1 VLLLADWVVPVSSAP
16 LADAGMRVEGETISE
31 VGPAAQLRARYG
43 DEETRSFPRCALLP
57 GLVNSHTHLE
67 LSAFRGFTRSSGFA
81 RWMLDLLL
89 ARGRLDPAD
98 YQASALWGAYQ
109 CLRCGTT
116 SIADTAYDGP
126 GVARAASEAGLR
138 ARVYQEVFG
147 LDDTVLSAA
156 MERLEVTVAHI
167 QDEAVAAS
175 RDGAGRAAATG
186 GAAAPLVEAGV
197 SPHAPYT
204 VSARLY
210 RETARFARR
219 TGLRLATHVAESL
232 AEVELLAK
240 GTGAIP
246 RTYQAARMWNPGD
259 WTPPGVSPVAYLW
272 GADALGP
279 QTLVIHAVQVDGT
292 DIATLA
298 AIGAAVAHCPRSNAR
313 LRCGNAPVEAFL
325 AAGVPVGLGTDSL
338 ASNASLDMF
347 AEMRAALRAAADR
360 AAADDSDAGAVTAE
374 RVLRMATLD
383 GAAALGWAD
392 RTGSLEPGK
401 VADVIAVKLPSGRSA
416 GAVSS
421 RSATSGGFSAPVCG
435 PPTPA
440 LQGGRAAPTGGV
452 VDALV
457 RSARASD
464 VRMTMVAGRVLH
476 EVGAAGGTAPPAVAS
491 GYATARRKLGLK
503 V

>member
-1 VLLLADWVVPVSSAP
+1 VLLLADWVIPVSSVP
-16 LADAGMRVEGETISE
+16 LADAGVRVEGETIGE
-31 VGPAAQLRARYG
+31 VGPAAQLRARYR
-43 DEETRSFPRCALLP
+43 DEEIRSFPGCALLP

-67 LSAFRGFTRSSGFA
+67 LSAFRGFTRPSGFA
-81 RWMLDLLL
+81 RWMLHLLL

-98 YQASALWGAYQ
+98 YQASALWGAYE

-116 SIADTAYDGP
+116 SVADTAYDGP
-126 GVARAASEAGLR
+126 GVARAAREAGLR

-147 LDDTVLSAA
+147 LDDAVLSAA
-156 MERLEVTVAHI
+156 MERLEAAVARI
-167 QDEAVAAS
+167 QDEAVTAS
-175 RDGAGRAAATG
+175 RDGASRTAASC
-186 GAAAPLVEAGV
+186 AAPPVEAGV

-210 RETARFARR
+210 REAARFARR
-219 TGLRLATHVAESL
+219 AGLRLATHVAESP

-246 RTYQAARMWNPGD
+246 RTYRAARMWNAGD

-298 AIGAAVAHCPRSNAR
+298 ASGAAVAHCPRSNAR
-313 LRCGNAPVEAFL
+313 LRCGSAPVGALL
-325 AAGVPVGLGTDSL
+325 AAGVLVGLGTDSL

-347 AEMRAALRAAADR
+347 AEMRAALRAAAER
-360 AAADDSDAGAVTAE
+360 AAAGDSNAAAVTAE
-374 RVLRMATLD
+374 RVLRMATLE

-416 GAVSS
+416 RPVSS
-421 RSATSGGFSAPVCG
+421 LSATSSGSSAPAG
-435 PPTPA
+435 APSAPA
-440 LQGGRAAPTGGV
+440 GGV

-464 VRMTMVAGRVLH
+464 VRMTMVAGHVLY

-503 V
+503 G